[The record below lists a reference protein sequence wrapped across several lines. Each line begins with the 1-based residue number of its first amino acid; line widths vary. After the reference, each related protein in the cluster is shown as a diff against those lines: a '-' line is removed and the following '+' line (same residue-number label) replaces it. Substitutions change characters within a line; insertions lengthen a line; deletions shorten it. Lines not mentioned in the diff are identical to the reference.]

1 MSETRIL
8 EVAELD
14 LRLAPFDWAFARDRA
29 DEIEAHWRKRRA
41 SQPSLFNGRVLLMG
55 RHEFEARGDGALVL
69 RGDYFETDFAAF
81 LAWRDFGFPG
91 EGVCNGFSMAALQCS
106 DGAFLLGEMAAH
118 TANAGA
124 IYFAAGTP
132 DRQDV
137 FGERV
142 DLAASVTRELE
153 EETGISASETSFGAN
168 WVVVHAPPRVACM
181 KIMRLELAAE
191 AVKARIEA
199 FLARASDAE
208 LARMHIARRAG
219 ELDAARTPDFIKD
232 FLNYAFAQRPVG

>member
-8 EVAELD
+8 DVAELD
-14 LRLAPFDWAFARDRA
+14 LRLAPHDWAFARDRA
-29 DEIEAHWRKRRA
+29 AEIEAHWQNRRA
-41 SQPSLFNGRVLLMG
+41 KQPRLYNGRVLLLG
-55 RHEFEARGDGALVL
+55 SHEFASRADSALIL
-69 RGDYFETDFAAF
+69 RGAYFETDFAAL

-91 EGVCNGFSMAALQCS
+91 ETVCNGFSMAALQAS

-153 EETGISASETSFGAN
+153 EETGIRAAETAYEES
-168 WVVVHAPPRVACM
+168 WTVVHAPPRVACM
-181 KIMRLELAAE
+181 KSMRLRIPADAA
-191 AVKARIEA
+191 KARIEA
-199 FLARASDAE
+199 FLARDPHAE
-208 LARMHIARRAG
+208 LARMHVARRAG
-219 ELDAARTPDFIKD
+219 DLDAARTPDFIKD
-232 FLNYAFAQRPVG
+232 FLRHAFAQRPVG

>member
-1 MSETRIL
+1 LKETRVL

-14 LRLAPFDWAFARDRA
+14 LNLAPRDWAFARERA
-29 DEIEAHWRKRRA
+29 AEIEAHWQTRRA
-41 SQPSLFNGRVLLMG
+41 KQPSLFNGRVLLMG
-55 RHEFEARGDGALVL
+55 SHEIATRADGALVL
-69 RGDYFETDFAAF
+69 RGAYFETDFAAF
-81 LAWRDFGFPG
+81 LAWRDFGFPDDS
-91 EGVCNGFSMAALQCS
+91 VCNGFSMAALQGS

-153 EETGISASETSFGAN
+153 EETGISADETVYDRS
-168 WVVVHAPPRVACM
+168 WIVVHAPPRVACL
-181 KIMRLELAAE
+181 KIMRLNIAAE
-191 AVKARIEA
+191 TAKARIEE
-199 FLARASDAE
+199 FLARDPHAE
-208 LARMHIARRAG
+208 LARVHVARRA
-219 ELDAARTPDFIKD
+219 EDLDAARTPKFIKD